1 MTDKILSARKAVRE
15 KSPMIHCITNP
26 ISINDCANFVLSA
39 GAKPFMAEHPEE
51 VGEITKTASALA
63 LNIANITDARME
75 SIKISARTAEEND
88 IPSIID
94 IVGVGCSKLRFDYV
108 TKLLGETRIS
118 AIKGNIAE
126 IKALLGIK
134 TKTIGI
140 DVAEKADFS
149 EDVKA
154 VMQLAK
160 KYRCVV
166 LASGERDIISDG
178 EKVCAV
184 ANGRKEMSL
193 ITGTGCILN
202 VLCAVYM
209 SVCDPLTAC
218 TAAAVL
224 FGISGELA
232 DVSKGMASY
241 RINMLDKFY
250 TLSDDEIK
258 QKAALITDI

>member
-1 MTDKILSARKAVRE
+1 MSLLKELTENLKEHVK
-15 KSPMIHCITNP
+15 N
-26 ISINDCANFVLSA
+26 A
-39 GAKPFMAEHPEE
+39 GYE
-51 VGEITKTASALA
+51 VETLA
-63 LNIANITDARME
+63 LE
-75 SIKISARTAEEND
+75 
-88 IPSIID
+88 PSNRRD
-94 IVGVGCSKLRFDYV
+94 
-108 TKLLGETRIS
+108 LGEYQLND
-118 AIKGNIAE
+118 A
-126 IKALLGIK
+126 
-134 TKTIGI
+134 
-140 DVAEKADFS
+140 
-149 EDVKA
+149 
-154 VMQLAK
+154 MQLAK